1 MNDQPGPG
9 SPAFDRVENLVER
22 ADDVSELAES
32 LKTGG
37 ISLVEPIVVVPV
49 QDGYRM
55 VGGYLWYRA
64 VTFPRERRTARKIG
78 YLAVASPALAG
89 ELVVRYA
96 RSDWRPARLR
106 EWRTAEPRAGVS
118 FPALWP
124 TRSFEDE
131 LFS

>member
-1 MNDQPGPG
+1 MLFVCD
-9 SPAFDRVENLVER
+9 SILR
-22 ADDVSELAES
+22 ARSRPS
-32 LKTGG
+32 R
-37 ISLVEPIVVVPV
+37 IVGVASCRTV
-49 QDGYRM
+49 YRM

-78 YLAVASPALAG
+78 YLTVASPALAG

-96 RSDWRPARLR
+96 RSDWRPAKLR